1 MKKNL
6 GYEINPIEKTITLS
20 KKFLKGASIMGTSEY
35 KELKKLE
42 KENPGFELKV
52 REIKQKENKTTY
64 DELTFAV
71 MEKIITESVKG
82 KEGATN
88 KIEEFKAI
96 KTFYDGNKATK
107 YGHVKSW
114 FVQNYK
120 QEYISWYGTQ
130 KQKNQKKA
138 S

>member
-82 KEGATN
+82 KRRG
-88 KIEEFKAI
+88 
-96 KTFYDGNKATK
+96 D
-107 YGHVKSW
+107 
-114 FVQNYK
+114 Q
-120 QEYISWYGTQ
+120 
-130 KQKNQKKA
+130 
-138 S
+138 

>member
-20 KKFLKGASIMGTSEY
+20 KKFLKGASIMGTPEY
-35 KELKKLE
+35 KKLKELE
-42 KENPGFELKV
+42 KDNPGFELKV

-82 KEGATN
+82 KEEGAT

-96 KTFYDGNKATK
+96 KAFYADNKATK

-120 QEYISWYGTQ
+120 QEYLNWYGTQ
-130 KQKNQKKA
+130 KQKKA